1 MDNNISQPLV
11 ITNRNLIG
19 KIFYIWIDMI
29 LNDINDIL
37 ELKEKK
43 ILENVKMKIDIEYL
57 VFNKLRNSLV
67 KNK

>member
-37 ELKEKK
+37 ELKDKK

>member
-37 ELKEKK
+37 ELKDKK
-43 ILENVKMKIDIEYL
+43 ILQNVKMKIDIEYL